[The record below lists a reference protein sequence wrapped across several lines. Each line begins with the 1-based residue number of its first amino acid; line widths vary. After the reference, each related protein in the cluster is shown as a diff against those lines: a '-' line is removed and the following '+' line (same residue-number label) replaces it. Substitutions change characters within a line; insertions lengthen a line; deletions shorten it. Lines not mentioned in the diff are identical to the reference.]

1 MKAILKKAEEWLNR
15 NYHFVLQVEA
25 DRRMLTILE
34 NRLAS
39 GVSQYEN
46 DGTSVH
52 DPEKSKRKREDLLLT
67 YSDLKSHVE
76 EEEVKLVEE
85 TTLTRKKIEQLS
97 SPEYIAVATDRYIN
111 RLKWDDISELEHMS
125 KQKLFIIRVSLLE
138 EMVEILRDV
147 L

>member
-125 KQKLFIIRVSLLE
+125 KQKLFLIRVSLLE